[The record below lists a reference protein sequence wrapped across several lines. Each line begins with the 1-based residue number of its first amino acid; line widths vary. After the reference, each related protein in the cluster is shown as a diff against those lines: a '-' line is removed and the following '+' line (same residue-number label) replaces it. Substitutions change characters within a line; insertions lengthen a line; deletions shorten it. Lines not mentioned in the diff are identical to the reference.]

1 MPNHYSQG
9 PSTLYSSHIVYKMN
23 FRYLLVTIITV
34 LYVTSSFSV
43 AEVTPKQEV
52 STDDRRVVQA
62 AEFAVKEL
70 QSLSDSGV
78 YKALSLRRI
87 LSATKQTGVYHDIIT
102 LKIELSSAHFDSGSS
117 SETFDVI
124 VLKSLEDGLWSFAI
138 NEFPRMKEHAIE
150 EYWIEMVEK
159 HRQLRESKF
168 LELEEKGL
176 LDEALKDMADAGK
189 SSKSIDLNAER
200 MKFKQMDTATLEKLE
215 HSDDGPATAKIYNY
229 QKYLVSK
236 ELDLRWKDTYR
247 ASQLKYDEEIKHLY
261 GKKMLAHDE
270 L

>member
-1 MPNHYSQG
+1 
-9 PSTLYSSHIVYKMN
+9 MN
-23 FRYLLVTIITV
+23 FRCALITAVTV
-34 LYVTSSFSV
+34 LYVTSCFSV
-43 AEVTPKQEV
+43 AELTQKLEV
-52 STDDRRVVQA
+52 STDDKRVVQA

-78 YKALSLRRI
+78 YKSLSLRRI
-87 LSATKQTGVYHDIIT
+87 LSATEQTGVYHNILT
-102 LKIELSSAHFDSGSS
+102 LNIELSSAHFDSGSS

-138 NEFPRMKEHAIE
+138 NEFPRMKDHAIE
-150 EYWIEMVEK
+150 EYWIQMVEM

-176 LDEALKDMADAGK
+176 LDEALKDMAGADK

-200 MKFKQMDTATLEKLE
+200 MKFKQMDTATLEELE
-215 HSDDGPATAKIYNY
+215 RSDDDQTTAKMYNY

-247 ASQLKYDEEIKHLY
+247 ASQLRYDEEIKHLY
-261 GKKMLAHDE
+261 GKKMFAHDE